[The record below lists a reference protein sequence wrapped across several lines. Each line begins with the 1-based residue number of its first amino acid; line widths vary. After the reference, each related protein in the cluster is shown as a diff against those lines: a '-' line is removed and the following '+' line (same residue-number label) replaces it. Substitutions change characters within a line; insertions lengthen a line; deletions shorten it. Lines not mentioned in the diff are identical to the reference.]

1 MLMKESKKFD
11 DKVGTEEE
19 RTKLLFDITELIED
33 ELVLETVNLLAG
45 GDFCP
50 RNEIWW
56 FCFSNGLVWA
66 LTGAFWYLVFK
77 YCTF

>member
-19 RTKLLFDITELIED
+19 RTKVLFDITELIED

-50 RNEIWW
+50 RNEI
-56 FCFSNGLVWA
+56 
-66 LTGAFWYLVFK
+66 
-77 YCTF
+77 